1 MKPIRKPRSLQEGVM
16 LLEALLGILI
26 FSVGILAVV
35 GMQSVAVKTVAESK
49 YRMDASF
56 MANEI
61 IGDMWVNRTNLNG
74 YAYSGGAYP
83 ALLAEWGER
92 LDRQLPGTK
101 DNPPKIEIGAGNVV
115 TVTIYWQHPEEAKLS
130 PKPDPHSFLTVTS
143 INCC

>member
-1 MKPIRKPRSLQEGVM
+1 MNSIRKPRSLQEGVM

-56 MANEI
+56 LANEI
-61 IGDMWVNRTNLNG
+61 IGDMWVNRSNLSS
-74 YAYSGGAYP
+74 YAYTGGAYP
-83 ALLAEWGER
+83 AVLTAWGSR
-92 LDRQLPGTK
+92 LDSTLPGTAA
-101 DNPPKIEIGAGNVV
+101 NPPKIEIGAGNTI
-115 TVTIYWQHPEEAKLS
+115 TVTIFWQHPEEAKLS
-130 PKPDPHSFLTVTS
+130 PQPDPHSFRTITS

>member
-1 MKPIRKPRSLQEGVM
+1 M

-56 MANEI
+56 LANDV
-61 IGDMWVNRTNLNG
+61 IGDMWVNRANLAS

-83 ALLAEWGER
+83 SVLAGWGDR
-92 LDRQLPGTK
+92 LDRALPGTAS
-101 DNPPKIEIGAGNVV
+101 NPPTIEIGAGNTV
-115 TVTIYWQHPEEAKLS
+115 TVTIYWQHPEEAGLS
-130 PKPDPHSFLTVTS
+130 PRPDPHMFRTITS